1 MANSIKLEL
10 EKNKLR
16 LDFYK
21 ARNQQQPSQIHA
33 KWVEIYADR
42 VKRLERQL
50 SKVKR
55 SANQALN

>member
-10 EKNKLR
+10 QKNRLR
-16 LDFYK
+16 LEFYK
-21 ARNQQQPSQIHA
+21 ARSTQQPSQINA

-50 SKVKR
+50 QKSQQR
-55 SANQALN
+55 SQAAN